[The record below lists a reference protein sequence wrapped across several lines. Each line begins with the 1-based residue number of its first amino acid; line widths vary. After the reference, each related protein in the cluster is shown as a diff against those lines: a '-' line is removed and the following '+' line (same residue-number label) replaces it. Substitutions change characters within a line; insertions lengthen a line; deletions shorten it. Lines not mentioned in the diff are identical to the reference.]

1 MQPQEQPI
9 AVPGQP
15 AHVGVSR
22 IRDIPDGPAGP
33 VRIEVRLIPRTQL
46 VISGPGIPRVC
57 LDRVETAAERALR
70 ERAEAMAA
78 AKGRPPPPAG
88 PSKRWLKTGFSAPEL
103 FTRDQ
108 KHEGVRLTVAG
119 ATAEL
124 RPRPAIMVR
133 ASYGVRAQVS
143 DRHYLLSQ
151 VSRRRARV
159 RRDGQTVAGLRRPST
174 YKKGSRY
181 ADVQWAA
188 GVDPID
194 VAITHT
200 LASAY
205 RVGSPGFMSNL
216 ALGIAALTDLLGS

>member
-9 AVPGQP
+9 AAPRQP
-15 AHVGVSR
+15 TPVSR
-22 IRDIPDGPAGP
+22 IRDIPGGPAGP
-33 VRIEVRLIPRTQL
+33 VRIEVRLIPQTQL

-57 LDRVETAAERALR
+57 LIES
-70 ERAEAMAA
+70 
-78 AKGRPPPPAG
+78 RPPPPAG
-88 PSKRWLKTGFSAPEL
+88 PSKHWLKTAFSAPEL
-103 FTRDQ
+103 FDRDRA
-108 KHEGVRLTVAG
+108 GVRLTVAG

-143 DRHYLLSQ
+143 GRHYLLSQ

-174 YKKGSRY
+174 YKKGPRY
-181 ADVQWAA
+181 ADNVKWAA

-205 RVGSPGFMSNL
+205 RVGSPGFVSNL
-216 ALGIAALTDLLGS
+216 ALGIAEFIDVLPT